1 MAAATPT
8 RGLLIVFEGLDRSGK
23 STQARRLVDFLNK
36 KHSGQGDTK
45 HTAVLQA
52 FPDRSSPI
60 GKLIDQYL
68 KKEID
73 LDEHSL
79 HLMFSADRFL
89 KNQTIRDNIANG
101 IDVICDRYCYSGVA
115 YSLAKVKRSR

>member
-1 MAAATPT
+1 MSSSSK
-8 RGLLIVFEGLDRSGK
+8 RGLLIVFEGNQLIIFKKKFKNKSGLDRSGK
-23 STQARRLVDFLNK
+23 STQARRLVESLNAK
-36 KHSGQGDTK
+36 AQGS
-45 HTAVLQA
+45 AVLQA
-52 FPDRSSPI
+52 FPGNPTFFFVSRPKTLPDRSSPI

-89 KNQTIRDNIANG
+89 K
-101 IDVICDRYCYSGVA
+101 VHF
-115 YSLAKVKRSR
+115 